1 VVACVDYSSSV
12 RLEGLAF
19 CDGHGNSRAAED

>member
-1 VVACVDYSSSV
+1 VACVDYSSSV

-19 CDGHGNSRAAED
+19 CGGLGNSRAAED